1 MVIFSP
7 NRDRRKALK
16 GLSQRIMWLSL
27 DYRMVHSGARAEGG
41 VKILQHQ
48 LKTSLNMNRTLP
60 RTSCLGSV
68 VQADTVTLLCDLSFP
83 F

>member
-7 NRDRRKALK
+7 NGDRRKALK
-16 GLSQRIMWLSL
+16 GLSQRITWLSL
-27 DYRMVHSGARAEGG
+27 DCRMVHPRARVEGG

-48 LKTSLNMNRTLP
+48 LKTSLNVNRTLP
-60 RTSCLGSV
+60 RTSCLGSA
-68 VQADTVTLLCDLSFP
+68 VQADTVTLRCGLSLP